1 MKTGLVLGKFY
12 PLHKGHIGLIEFAEA
27 RCTELFVLI
36 CASDKETISGEIRE
50 KWLHETFKDSLKIKL
65 IVFNYSEND
74 FPNTSVSSQEVS
86 KIWAVPIRKFIP
98 KLDYIFSS
106 EQYGFYLAEYLNC
119 EHIPYE
125 FQRESH
131 QISATQ
137 IRQNPIKYWQ
147 EIAPAA
153 KPYFVKKVCIIGTE
167 STGKSILTIRLSEYY
182 NVNFVPEMAR
192 EIIEETDECTPKHLQ
207 EIAILHAKTIQEKVQ
222 KTNGLLFVDT
232 DLNITRSYAKFLFQ
246 EELNVPDWVEEI
258 NRFDLY
264 LFLENDVPFVQD
276 GTRLDEDRRNILNQF
291 HKATFASRNIS
302 VKIITGNWEEKFL
315 KAIELVDSLILS

>member
-1 MKTGLVLGKFY
+1 
-12 PLHKGHIGLIEFAEA
+12 
-27 RCTELFVLI
+27 LFVLI
-36 CASDKETISGEIRE
+36 CASDKETIFGEIRE
-50 KWLHETFKDSLKIKL
+50 KWLQETFKNYPKIKL
-65 IVFNYSEND
+65 IVFNYSEDD

-86 KIWAVPIRKFIP
+86 KIWTVPIRKFIP

-153 KPYFVKKVCIIGTE
+153 KLYFVKKVCVICTE
-167 STGKSILTIRLSEYY
+167 STGKSTLTIRLSKHY

-192 EIIEETDECTPKHLQ
+192 EIIEETEECTPRDLQ
-207 EIAILHAKTIQEKVQ
+207 EIAVLHAKTIQEKVL

-232 DLNITRSYAKFLFQ
+232 DINITRSYAKFLFQ
-246 EELNVPDWVEEI
+246 EELKVPDWIEEI

-291 HKATFASRNIS
+291 HKATFASRNIPI
-302 VKIITGNWEEKFL
+302 KIITGNWEEKFF
-315 KAIELVDSLILS
+315 KAIELVDTLILS